1 MKPKS
6 CVKCCRSN
14 YMHSI
19 KFSKSRCSQDICI
32 ECSKNTIKIKEKSGL
47 SFSSSH
53 LINGVRQI
61 IAISI

>member
-1 MKPKS
+1 
-6 CVKCCRSN
+6 
-14 YMHSI
+14 MHSI

-32 ECSKNTIKIKEKSGL
+32 ECSKNNIKIKEKSGL

>member
-32 ECSKNTIKIKEKSGL
+32 ECSKNIIKVKAKDKIVFSG
-47 SFSSSH
+47 SH